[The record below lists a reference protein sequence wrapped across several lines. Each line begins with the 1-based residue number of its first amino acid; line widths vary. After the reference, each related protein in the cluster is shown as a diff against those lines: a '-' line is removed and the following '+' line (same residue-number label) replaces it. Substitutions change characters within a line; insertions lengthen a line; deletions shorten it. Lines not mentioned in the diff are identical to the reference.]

1 MVREYTAIHDHTK
14 AANVSTPSPSV
25 QRPGAG
31 GAARVLFPLATG
43 RLPPELADNVGILA
57 DYAGELRTIAD
68 HPALEPERKQE
79 RLAALATAIRG
90 DSAAGGI
97 DDGLRAAHTLR
108 HLLESRGL
116 DFQDPWQM
124 LQAAELDIAKASYPD
139 WSDLLAWCRY
149 WAAPMGRMAYR
160 FAGGGDSAIGQ
171 AESFAIGAEVL
182 FLVEHAPA
190 HHRWLGRVYLPDRWF
205 REAGCDTAA
214 LGAAQASTELRQ
226 VFVRAVGE
234 ARRLIDASAG
244 IEGSLPTR
252 RHRVA
257 AATARAEALAWA
269 GALERGDL
277 LTGVSGPGFVQRLC
291 IGMAGMLG
299 GMRS

>member
-1 MVREYTAIHDHTK
+1 MSSNFQ
-14 AANVSTPSPSV
+14 ANR
-25 QRPGAG
+25 RPGGGG
-31 GAARVLFPLATG
+31 GARALFPLATG
-43 RLPPELADNVGILA
+43 RLPPELADNARILA
-57 DYAGELRTIAD
+57 DYAAALRDIAD

-79 RLAALATAIRG
+79 RLQALAAAIRG
-90 DSAAGGI
+90 ESTSGGI
-97 DDGLRAAHTLR
+97 DDGLRAAHNLR
-108 HLLESRGL
+108 HLLDSRGF

-124 LQAAELDIAKASYPD
+124 LQAASLDISKSSYPD

-149 WAAPMGRMAYR
+149 WAAPMGRMVYR
-160 FAGGGDSAIGQ
+160 LAGGGDPGLAR

-190 HHRWLGRVYLPDRWF
+190 HHRWLGRVYLPARWF
-205 REAGCDTAA
+205 REAGCEPEV
-214 LGAAQASTELRQ
+214 LGAAGASPELRQ
-226 VFVRAVGE
+226 VFGRAVGE
-234 ARRLIDASAG
+234 ARRLIDAAAG
-244 IEGSLPTR
+244 IETCLPTR

-277 LTGVSGPGFVQRLC
+277 IAGVSGPGFVVRVG

>member
-1 MVREYTAIHDHTK
+1 MSNTFQATRSSGTG
-14 AANVSTPSPSV
+14 
-25 QRPGAG
+25 GAG
-31 GAARVLFPLATG
+31 RTPFPLATG
-43 RLPPELADNVGILA
+43 RLPPELADNARILA
-57 DYAGELRTIAD
+57 DYARELRAIAD
-68 HPALEPERKQE
+68 HPALQAERKQD
-79 RLAALATAIRG
+79 RLQALAAAIRG
-90 DSAAGGI
+90 ESASGGI

-108 HLLESRGL
+108 HLLDSRGF

-124 LQAAELDIAKASYPD
+124 LQAASLDISKSSYPD

-149 WAAPMGRMAYR
+149 WAAPMGRMVFR
-160 FAGGGDSAIGQ
+160 LAGGGDQGIGQ

-205 REAGCDTAA
+205 RDAGCDTGA
-214 LGAAQASTELRQ
+214 LGAGKASPELRQ

-234 ARRLIDASAG
+234 ARRLINAASG
-244 IEGSLPTR
+244 IGASLPTR

-269 GALERGDL
+269 GVLERGDPI
-277 LTGVSGPGFVQRLC
+277 TGVRGPGFVARMG
-291 IGMAGMLG
+291 IGLAGMLG

>member
-1 MVREYTAIHDHTK
+1 MSNRSEA
-14 AANVSTPSPSV
+14 SS
-25 QRPGAG
+25 RAG
-31 GAARVLFPLATG
+31 GGARRLFPLAAG
-43 RLPPELADNVGILA
+43 RLPPELGDNARILGE
-57 DYAGELRTIAD
+57 YAAALRAIAD

-79 RLAALATAIRG
+79 RLQALAAAIRG
-90 DSAAGGI
+90 ERTGGSI
-97 DDGLRAAHTLR
+97 DDGLRAAHNLR
-108 HLLESRGL
+108 HLLESRGI

-124 LQAAELDIAKASYPD
+124 LQAAGLDISKSAYPD

-149 WAAPMGRMAYR
+149 WAAPMGRMVYR
-160 FAGGGDSAIGQ
+160 LAGGGDQGLAQ

-190 HHRWLGRVYLPDRWF
+190 HYRWLGRVYLPARWF
-205 REAGCDTAA
+205 REAECDTAA
-214 LGAAQASTELRQ
+214 LGAVQAGPELRQ

-234 ARRLIDASAG
+234 ARRLIEAASG
-244 IEGSLPTR
+244 IEGFLPTR
-252 RHRVA
+252 RHRIA

-277 LTGVSGPGFVQRLC
+277 IAGVSGPGFVVRVG

>member
-1 MVREYTAIHDHTK
+1 MAAI
-14 AANVSTPSPSV
+14 VSASAPSA
-25 QRPGAG
+25 RPPAAG
-31 GAARVLFPLATG
+31 GAARQLFPLAIG
-43 RLPPELADNVGILA
+43 RLPPELADNVRVLA

-79 RLAALATAIRG
+79 RLKSLAAAVRG
-90 DSAAGGI
+90 ESAAGSI
-97 DDGLRAAHTLR
+97 DDGLRAAHSLR
-108 HLLESRGL
+108 HLLESRGF

-124 LQAAELDIAKASYPD
+124 LQAAGLDVGKSSYPD

-149 WAAPMGRMAYR
+149 WAAPMGRMVYR
-160 FAGGGDSAIGQ
+160 FAGGDETGIGK

-190 HHRWLGRVYLPDRWF
+190 HYRWLGRVYLPERWF
-205 REAGCDTAA
+205 REAGCTTAA
-214 LGAAQASTELRQ
+214 LGATQASPDLRK

-234 ARRLIDASAG
+234 ARRLIEASAG

-257 AATARAEALAWA
+257 AATGRAEALAWA
-269 GALERGDL
+269 AALERGDL
-277 LTGVSGPGFVQRLC
+277 LTGVAGPGFVVRVG